1 MGRRSKR
8 IQRRNSRRSELA
20 RPGTIISDKV
30 GSMLKRIAAIAGIIV
45 LLLVVVALAYLVHQ
59 HREDSLRSPATEPDG
74 PLVLIESATTKE
86 IA

>member
-1 MGRRSKR
+1 
-8 IQRRNSRRSELA
+8 
-20 RPGTIISDKV
+20 
-30 GSMLKRIAAIAGIIV
+30 MLKRIAAIAGIIV